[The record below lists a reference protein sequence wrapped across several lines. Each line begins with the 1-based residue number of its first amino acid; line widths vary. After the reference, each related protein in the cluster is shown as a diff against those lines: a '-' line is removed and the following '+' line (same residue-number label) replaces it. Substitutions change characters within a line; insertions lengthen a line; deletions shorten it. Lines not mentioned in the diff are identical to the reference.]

1 MWPDQPLDYVKLKED
16 NKGHHFGVFVD
27 DLLVSVGSLFL
38 VDGEAQFRKL
48 ATHISHQGKGYGSL
62 LVNYLIDHAT
72 KHGVSKVWCNARS
85 DKTDFYERLGLRI
98 TDQTFH
104 KGGIDYVIMEYI
116 VTH

>member
-1 MWPDQPLDYVKLKED
+1 MWPNRPLDYVKLQED
-16 NKGHHFGVFVD
+16 HKGHHFGVFVD

-38 VDGEAQFRKL
+38 INGVAQFRKL
-48 ATHISHQGKGYGSL
+48 ATRGSHQGNGYGSL
-62 LVNYLIDHAT
+62 LVNYLIDYAT
-72 KHGVSKVWCNARS
+72 KHEANKVWCNARS
-85 DKTDFYERLGLRI
+85 DKTDFYERLGLNV